1 MRGVINDFFV
11 FPEHLENVVFDASPL
26 IYLCINYNTNYLLP
40 TDKSHCV
47 REQAELLKFAQC
59 DLSNSEIHAY
69 NY

>member
-1 MRGVINDFFV
+1 M
-11 FPEHLENVVFDASPL
+11 
-26 IYLCINYNTNYLLP
+26 P

-59 DLSNSEIHAY
+59 DLSNAETY